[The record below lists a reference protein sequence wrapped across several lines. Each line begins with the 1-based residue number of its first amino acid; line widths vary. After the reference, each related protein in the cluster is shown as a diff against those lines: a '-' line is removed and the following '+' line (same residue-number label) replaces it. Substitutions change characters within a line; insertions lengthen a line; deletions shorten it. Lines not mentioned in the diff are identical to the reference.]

1 MVNRSQL
8 SGNGQIWQGKLIARE
23 IVGCAIPELSSFSVR
38 ARRAIDKAMNRLTAI
53 FSLHLILSGGFPGV
67 PPVAAE
73 EGPYTTKE
81 PSRDGIG
88 KVYMGRE
95 ISQTVSSHAISWLE
109 RRDREGEEKPS
120 LVFENLDLEPGDVVA
135 DIGAGSGYFS
145 ILLAPLVPQGR
156 VIAQDIQQEMLDFVA
171 GREKLSKIAN
181 VETLLGT
188 IEDTRL
194 PEGEVNLAI
203 MVDAYHEF
211 SHPREMMESIVKGL
225 VPGGRVVFLEYRGED
240 PAVPIKPLH
249 KMTVKQITAEMAA
262 VGLEF
267 VEVRNFLPI
276 QHFLVFRKPDPKVP
290 AP

>member
-1 MVNRSQL
+1 MHNFGDTGPAILPEGPPASR
-8 SGNGQIWQGKLIARE
+8 
-23 IVGCAIPELSSFSVR
+23 AIPALSRFSEGS
-38 ARRAIDKAMNRLTAI
+38 ARAIDSPMCCRASFPFFRPVFAVVV
-53 FSLHLILSGGFPGV
+53 SLSL
-67 PPVAAE
+67 VASAD
-73 EGPYTTKE
+73 EGHYTSKE

-95 ISQTVSSHAISWLE
+95 ISHTVSSHAITWLE
-109 RRDREGEEKPS
+109 RRDREGEERPS
-120 LVFENLDLEPGDVVA
+120 LVIENLDLKPTDVVA

-145 ILLAPLVPQGR
+145 FLLAPLVPQGK
-156 VIAQDIQQEMLDFVA
+156 VIAQDIQQEMLDFVE
-171 GREKLSKIAN
+171 GSKKLKKIAN
-181 VETLLGT
+181 VEPLLGT

-194 PEGEVNLAI
+194 PEGEVDLVI

-225 VPGGRVVFLEYRGED
+225 APGGRVVFIEYRGED

-249 KMTVKQITAEMAA
+249 KMTVKQIAAEMGS

-267 VEVRNFLPI
+267 VEVRDFLPI
-276 QHFLVFRKPDPKVP
+276 QHFVVFRKPENKAP

>member
-1 MVNRSQL
+1 MRCRQLLKTSLLLL
-8 SGNGQIWQGKLIARE
+8 SGAVTIGHSTFADE
-23 IVGCAIPELSSFSVR
+23 
-38 ARRAIDKAMNRLTAI
+38 
-53 FSLHLILSGGFPGV
+53 GF
-67 PPVAAE
+67 
-73 EGPYTTKE
+73 YTSKE

-95 ISQTVSSHAISWLE
+95 ISQVVGSHAITWLE

-120 LVFENLDLEPGDVVA
+120 LVIENLDLKPTDVVA

-145 ILLAPLVPQGR
+145 FLLAPLVAEGK
-156 VIAQDIQQEMLDFVA
+156 VLAVDIQQEMLDFVE
-171 GREKLSKIAN
+171 GQKKLRKVAN

-194 PEGEVNLAI
+194 PESAVDLVI

-240 PAVPIKPLH
+240 PNVPIKPLH
-249 KMTVKQITAEMAA
+249 KMTVKQVTLEMAA

-267 VEVRNFLPI
+267 VELRDFLPI
-276 QHFLVFRKPDPKVP
+276 QHFIVFRKPDNTLKPQ
-290 AP
+290 

>member
-1 MVNRSQL
+1 MHCRPSNL
-8 SGNGQIWQGKLIARE
+8 LIASALAG
-23 IVGCAIPELSSFSVR
+23 VVFFSQS
-38 ARRAIDKAMNRLTAI
+38 AGAD
-53 FSLHLILSGGFPGV
+53 
-67 PPVAAE
+67 
-73 EGPYTTKE
+73 EGHYTTKE

-95 ISQTVSSHAISWLE
+95 ISQTVSSHAITWLE

-120 LVFENLDLEPGDVVA
+120 LVIENLDLEPTDVVA

-145 ILLAPLVPQGR
+145 FLLAPLVPQGK
-156 VIAQDIQQEMLDFVA
+156 VIAQDIQQEMLDFVE
-171 GREKLSKIAN
+171 GSKKLKKITN
-181 VETLLGT
+181 VEPLLGT

-194 PEGEVNLAI
+194 PEGEVDLVI

-225 VPGGRVVFLEYRGED
+225 SPGGRVVFIEYRGED

-249 KMTVKQITAEMAA
+249 KMTVKQITAEMGS

-267 VEVRNFLPI
+267 VEVRDFLPI
-276 QHFLVFRKPDPKVP
+276 QHFIVFRKSVNKIP

>member
-1 MVNRSQL
+1 MWCPHSIRSLFIVL
-8 SGNGQIWQGKLIARE
+8 SGVVAAGQ
-23 IVGCAIPELSSFSVR
+23 FSV
-38 ARRAIDKAMNRLTAI
+38 
-53 FSLHLILSGGFPGV
+53 G
-67 PPVAAE
+67 E
-73 EGPYTTKE
+73 EGHYTAKE
-81 PSRDGIG
+81 PSRDGTG

-95 ISQTVSSHAISWLE
+95 ISQVVGSHAITWLE

-120 LVFENLDLEPGDVVA
+120 LVMENLELKPTDVVA

-145 ILLAPLVPQGR
+145 FLLAPLVPQGK
-156 VIAQDIQQEMLDFVA
+156 VLAVDIQQEMLDFVE
-171 GREKLSKIAN
+171 GQKKLKKIAN

-194 PEGEVNLAI
+194 PESGVDLVI

-240 PAVPIKPLH
+240 PNVPIKPLH
-249 KMTVKQITAEMAA
+249 KMTVKQVTREMEA

-267 VEVRNFLPI
+267 VELRDFLPI
-276 QHFLVFRKPDPKVP
+276 QHFIVFRKPDNI
-290 AP
+290 ATTQ

>member
-1 MVNRSQL
+1 MLRRFTSTLLLFTLAGV
-8 SGNGQIWQGKLIARE
+8 A
-23 IVGCAIPELSSFSVR
+23 SF
-38 ARRAIDKAMNRLTAI
+38 T
-53 FSLHLILSGGFPGV
+53 PG
-67 PPVAAE
+67 AGADDTH
-73 EGPYTTKE
+73 YTSKE

-95 ISQTVSSHAISWLE
+95 ISQTVSSHAITWLE

-120 LVFENLDLEPGDVVA
+120 LVIENLDLKPTDVVA

-145 ILLAPLVPQGR
+145 FLLAPLVPQGK
-156 VIAQDIQQEMLDFVA
+156 VIAQDIQQEMLDFVE
-171 GREKLSKIAN
+171 GSRKLKKIAN
-181 VETLLGT
+181 VEPLLGT

-194 PEGEVNLAI
+194 PEGGVDLVI

-225 VPGGRVVFLEYRGED
+225 APGGRVVFVEYRGED

-249 KMTVKQITAEMAA
+249 KMTIKQITAEMAA
-262 VGLEF
+262 VGLDF
-267 VEVRNFLPI
+267 VEVRDFLPI
-276 QHFLVFRKPDPKVP
+276 QHFVVFRKPENKTP

>member
-1 MVNRSQL
+1 MFRCGSIPFLCCALLGAVVL
-8 SGNGQIWQGKLIARE
+8 SAALGRADDE
-23 IVGCAIPELSSFSVR
+23 I
-38 ARRAIDKAMNRLTAI
+38 
-53 FSLHLILSGGFPGV
+53 
-67 PPVAAE
+67 
-73 EGPYTTKE
+73 YTSKE

-88 KVYMGRE
+88 KVYRGRE
-95 ISQTVSSHAISWLE
+95 IAATVSSHAISWLE

-120 LVFENLDLEPGDVVA
+120 LVLDHLEVKPNDVIA

-156 VIAQDIQQEMLDFVA
+156 VIAQDIQQEMLDFVE
-171 GREKLSKIAN
+171 GRRKLSGMTN
-181 VETLLGT
+181 VATLLGT
-188 IEDTRL
+188 TEDTHL
-194 PEGEVNLAI
+194 PEGEVDLAI

-249 KMTVKQITAEMAA
+249 KMTVKQITAEMAV

-267 VEVRNFLPI
+267 VEVRDSLPI
-276 QHFLVFRKPDPKVP
+276 QHFLVFRKPANKIP